1 MDNIYLHLLTLPR
14 ENVFVGDLYAY
25 NDKRGPGS
33 GNIVNFLEP
42 HFALPS
48 IHTYE
53 SVASVSGQIS
63 NNIEAGK

>member
-1 MDNIYLHLLTLPR
+1 MS
-14 ENVFVGDLYAY
+14 FGDLYAY
-25 NDKRGPGS
+25 NDKCGPGS

-53 SVASVSGQIS
+53 SVASVYGQIS
-63 NNIEAGK
+63 NNIEAGI

>member
-1 MDNIYLHLLTLPR
+1 MS
-14 ENVFVGDLYAY
+14 VGDLYAY

-63 NNIEAGK
+63 NNIEAGI